1 MKTSRFRHVWM
12 SYFTY
17 TRSEKNAA
25 MVLTGLLLVMQTYL
39 WFRHYTDV
47 PGEYQLTAE
56 EARQFQQLE
65 GQKNSKS
72 FKREE
77 AASVKSKPVLTVFD
91 PNETDSAGFVALG
104 MSPKQAAS
112 LLRYRDRIG
121 GFKDKAAVQKV
132 KVLKPELYAQW
143 EPFIDLK
150 KVEAPPAK
158 QKSGLFQKKKQEL
171 PILDLNRADTI
182 ALQDLPLIGSGRAR
196 AIANYRERLGGYISV
211 EQLQE
216 VKAIPD
222 SVYEVI
228 LPYLKVVSGPY
239 RKLDI
244 NHLPADSLR
253 HPYLNKQLARMI
265 VSYRE
270 QHGVF
275 KTYQDLGKLPLVNA
289 EILSKLAPYLTFN
302 P

>member
-1 MKTSRFRHVWM
+1 M
-12 SYFTY
+12 
-17 TRSEKNAA
+17 
-25 MVLTGLLLVMQTYL
+25 LQ
-39 WFRHYTDV
+39 
-47 PGEYQLTAE
+47 
-56 EARQFQQLE
+56 
-65 GQKNSKS
+65 
-72 FKREE
+72 
-77 AASVKSKPVLTVFD
+77 
-91 PNETDSAGFVALG
+91 
-104 MSPKQAAS
+104 
-112 LLRYRDRIG
+112 
-121 GFKDKAAVQKV
+121 
-132 KVLKPELYAQW
+132 PELFAQW
-143 EPFIDLK
+143 EPFIEIK
-150 KVEAPPAK
+150 NAEAPPAK

-196 AIANYRERLGGYISV
+196 AIVNYRERLGGYISL
-211 EQLQE
+211 EQMLE

-222 SVYEVI
+222 SVYEAI

-275 KTYQDLGKLPLVNA
+275 KTYQDLNKLPLVNA

>member
-1 MKTSRFRHVWM
+1 
-12 SYFTY
+12 
-17 TRSEKNAA
+17 

-39 WFRHYTDV
+39 WFRHYKDT

-143 EPFIDLK
+143 EPFIEIK

-228 LPYLKVVSGPY
+228 LPYLKVVGGPY

-275 KTYQDLGKLPLVNA
+275 KTYQDLNKLPLVNA

>member
-39 WFRHYTDV
+39 WFRHYTDT
-47 PGEYQLTAE
+47 PREYQLSAE
-56 EARQFQQLE
+56 EAQQFQQLE
-65 GQKNSKS
+65 SQKNSKS
-72 FKREE
+72 FKRED
-77 AASVKSKPVLTVFD
+77 AASVKSKPVLSVFD
-91 PNETDSAGFVALG
+91 PNETDSAGFVDLG

-121 GFKDKAAVQKV
+121 GFKDKASVQKV
-132 KVLKPELYAQW
+132 KVLQPELFAQW
-143 EPFIDLK
+143 EPFIK
-150 KVEAPPAK
+150 MKNMEAPVIK
-158 QKSGLFQKKKQEL
+158 QRTGFLQKKKQEL

-196 AIANYRERLGGYISV
+196 AIVNYRERLGGYISV
-211 EQLQE
+211 EQMME

-222 SVYEVI
+222 SVYEAI

-244 NHLPADSLR
+244 NHLSADSLR
-253 HPYLNKQLARMI
+253 HPYMNKQLARMI

-275 KTYQDLGKLPLVNA
+275 KTYQDLSKLPLVNA

>member
-1 MKTSRFRHVWM
+1 M

-39 WFRHYTDV
+39 WFRHYTDT
-47 PGEYQLTAE
+47 PREYQLSAE
-56 EARQFQQLE
+56 EAQQFQQLE
-65 GQKNSKS
+65 SQKNSKS
-72 FKREE
+72 FKRED
-77 AASVKSKPVLTVFD
+77 AASVKSKPVLSVFD
-91 PNETDSAGFVALG
+91 PNETDSAGFVDLG

-121 GFKDKAAVQKV
+121 GFKDKASVQKV
-132 KVLKPELYAQW
+132 KVLQPELFAQW
-143 EPFIDLK
+143 EPFIEIK
-150 KVEAPPAK
+150 NAEAPPAK

-196 AIANYRERLGGYISV
+196 AIVNYRERLGGYISL
-211 EQLQE
+211 EQMLE

-222 SVYEVI
+222 SVYEAI

-244 NHLPADSLR
+244 NHLSADSLR
-253 HPYLNKQLARMI
+253 HPYMNKQLARMI

-275 KTYQDLGKLPLVNA
+275 KTYQDLSKLPLVNA

>member
-1 MKTSRFRHVWM
+1 
-12 SYFTY
+12 
-17 TRSEKNAA
+17 
-25 MVLTGLLLVMQTYL
+25 
-39 WFRHYTDV
+39 
-47 PGEYQLTAE
+47 
-56 EARQFQQLE
+56 
-65 GQKNSKS
+65 
-72 FKREE
+72 
-77 AASVKSKPVLTVFD
+77 
-91 PNETDSAGFVALG
+91 

-150 KVEAPPAK
+150 KSEAPPAK

-196 AIANYRERLGGYISV
+196 AIVNYRERLGGYISL
-211 EQLQE
+211 EQMLE

-222 SVYEVI
+222 SVYEAI

-275 KTYQDLGKLPLVNA
+275 KTYQDLNKLPLVNA

>member
-1 MKTSRFRHVWM
+1 M

-25 MVLTGLLLVMQTYL
+25 MVLTGLLLVMQTYV
-39 WFRHYTDV
+39 WFRHYTDT
-47 PGEYQLTAE
+47 PGEYHLTAE
-56 EARQFQQLE
+56 EVHQFQQLE
-65 GQKNSKS
+65 SQKNSKS
-72 FKREE
+72 FKKEE
-77 AASVKSKPVLTVFD
+77 TAYVRSKPVLSVFD
-91 PNETDSAGFVALG
+91 PNETDSSGFVALG

-121 GFKDKAAVQKV
+121 GFKDKASVQKV
-132 KVLKPELYAQW
+132 KVLQPELYAQW
-143 EPFIDLK
+143 EPFIEIK
-150 KVEAPPAK
+150 KAEAPLVK
-158 QKSGLFQKKKQEL
+158 QKSGLVQKKKQEL

-196 AIANYRERLGGYISV
+196 AIVNYRERLGGYISV

-228 LPYLKVVSGPY
+228 LPYLKVVGGPY

-275 KTYQDLGKLPLVNA
+275 KTYQDLNKLPLVNA

>member
-39 WFRHYTDV
+39 WFRHYKDT

-143 EPFIDLK
+143 EPFIEIK

-228 LPYLKVVSGPY
+228 LPYLKVVGGPY

-275 KTYQDLGKLPLVNA
+275 KTYQDLNKLPLVNA